1 MTQSERIYEYI
12 KELKLTEQPD
22 HVDITDTDVLEAI
35 DKLYPEYGVFEAAA
49 LLESIHIKA
58 LEVDIRDCL
67 REGWAYEKD
76 KLEYVGMSW
85 RDFV

>member
-12 KELKLTEQPD
+12 KELKLMEQPD
-22 HVDITDTDVLEAI
+22 HVDITDGDLLEAI
-35 DKLYPEYGVFEAAA
+35 EKLYPEYNICQRSA

-58 LEVDIRDCL
+58 LESDIRECL
-67 REGWAYEKD
+67 REEKAYQNNP
-76 KLEYVGMSW
+76 LPYVGMSW

>member
-58 LEVDIRDCL
+58 LEEDIRDCL
-67 REGWAYEKD
+67 REERAYQNNP
-76 KLEYVGMSW
+76 LQHVGMSW